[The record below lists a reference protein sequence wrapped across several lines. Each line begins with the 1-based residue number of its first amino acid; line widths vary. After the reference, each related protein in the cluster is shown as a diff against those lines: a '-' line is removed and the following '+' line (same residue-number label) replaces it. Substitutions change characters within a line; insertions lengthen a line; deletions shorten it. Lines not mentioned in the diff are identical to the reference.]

1 MGLKVIITPGK
12 KDIIDNKISRL
23 EDRIAEAKKAGKST
37 TAMEKQLKELDAK
50 KQSMM
55 DTIAED
61 QGAEA
66 KEMYKSKK
74 APMPKPR
81 PQRKAMGG
89 AVKKPAMAY
98 GGTANMKKH
107 MYAAGGQVTD
117 NMKGLKALAK
127 KRPDVVRKMG
137 YNV

>member
-1 MGLKVIITPGK
+1 MEL
-12 KDIIDNKISRL
+12 IDNQISRL
-23 EDRIAEAKKAGKST
+23 EDKIAKAKKAGKST
-37 TAMEKQLKELDAK
+37 KAMEKQLKVLDAK